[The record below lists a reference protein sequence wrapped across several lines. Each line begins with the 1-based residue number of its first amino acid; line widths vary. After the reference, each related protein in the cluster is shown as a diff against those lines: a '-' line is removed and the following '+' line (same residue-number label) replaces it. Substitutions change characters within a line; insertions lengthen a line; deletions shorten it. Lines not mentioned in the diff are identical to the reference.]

1 MKQLS
6 SLLSVFALIFAI
18 NLANADDH
26 SSSDNIYGFVYNF
39 NVSNPA
45 GVVEALTDYWSSPL
59 AKKNPATVILRQIV
73 SNGDDPATHSLAV
86 VYSSM
91 AAIDETN
98 ALNNGTQEMQNFLAK
113 MNASAT
119 LTSEGM
125 FASTGVRSG
134 NPAIVPAPGR
144 YTIATSLAVSD
155 PAAYVPAWQKYTAAV
170 KSDSTATNLFA
181 LNGMGKEPSTHVVT
195 VSANSMAELFPQDPK
210 MQAEL
215 NALMAE
221 VKDIRTIEN
230 RVLYVDLA
238 VFGN

>member
-1 MKQLS
+1 MKNFS
-6 SLLSVFALIFAI
+6 YFLSVVATIFAMGC
-18 NLANADDH
+18 ANADDH
-26 SSSDNIYGFVYNF
+26 ASSNNIYGFVYNF
-39 NVSNPA
+39 DVSNPE
-45 GVVEALTDYWSSPL
+45 GVVEALTEYWNSPVG
-59 AKKNPATVILRQIV
+59 KKNPATAILRQIV
-73 SNGDDPATHSLAV
+73 SNGDDPATHSIAV
-86 VYSSM
+86 VYGSM
-91 AAIDETN
+91 AEIDQTN
-98 ALNNGTQEMQNFLAK
+98 ALNAGTEEMQSFLAK
-113 MNASAT
+113 MNASAE

-125 FASTGVRSG
+125 FASTGVTSG

-155 PAAYVPAWQKYTAAV
+155 PAAYVPAWQRYTKAV
-170 KSDSTATNLFA
+170 SRDSAATNLFA
-181 LNGMGKEPSTHVVT
+181 VNGMGKEPSTHVVT
-195 VSANSMAELFPQDPK
+195 VSANSMAELFPQDPG

>member
-1 MKQLS
+1 MPDCL
-6 SLLSVFALIFAI
+6 
-18 NLANADDH
+18 
-26 SSSDNIYGFVYNF
+26 
-39 NVSNPA
+39 
-45 GVVEALTDYWSSPL
+45 
-59 AKKNPATVILRQIV
+59 
-73 SNGDDPATHSLAV
+73 
-86 VYSSM
+86 
-91 AAIDETN
+91 
-98 ALNNGTQEMQNFLAK
+98 
-113 MNASAT
+113 
-119 LTSEGM
+119 
-125 FASTGVRSG
+125 
-134 NPAIVPAPGR
+134 
-144 YTIATSLAVSD
+144 
-155 PAAYVPAWQKYTAAV
+155 KYTSAV

>member
-1 MKQLS
+1 MKNFS
-6 SLLSVFALIFAI
+6 YLLSVVATIFAMGC
-18 NLANADDH
+18 ANADDH
-26 SSSDNIYGFVYNF
+26 ASSNNIYGFVYNF
-39 NVSNPA
+39 DVSNPE
-45 GVVEALTDYWSSPL
+45 GVVEALTEYWNSPVG
-59 AKKNPATVILRQIV
+59 KKNPATAILRQIV
-73 SNGDDPATHSLAV
+73 SNGDDPATHSIAV
-86 VYSSM
+86 VYGSM
-91 AAIDETN
+91 AEIDQTN
-98 ALNNGTQEMQNFLAK
+98 ALNAGTEEMQSFLAK
-113 MNASAT
+113 MNASAE

-125 FASTGVRSG
+125 FASTGVTSG

-155 PAAYVPAWQKYTAAV
+155 PAAYVPAWQRYTKAV
-170 KSDSTATNLFA
+170 SRDSAATNLFA
-181 LNGMGKEPSTHVVT
+181 VNGMGKEPSTHVVT
-195 VSANSMAELFPQDPK
+195 VSANSMAELFPQDPG

>member
-1 MKQLS
+1 MGC
-6 SLLSVFALIFAI
+6 
-18 NLANADDH
+18 ANADDH
-26 SSSDNIYGFVYNF
+26 ASSNNIYGFVYNF
-39 NVSNPA
+39 DVSNPE
-45 GVVEALTDYWSSPL
+45 GVVEALTEYWNSPVG
-59 AKKNPATVILRQIV
+59 KKNPATAILRQIV
-73 SNGDDPATHSLAV
+73 SNGDDPATHSIAV
-86 VYSSM
+86 VYGSM
-91 AAIDETN
+91 AEIDQTN
-98 ALNNGTQEMQNFLAK
+98 ALNAGTEEMQSFLAK
-113 MNASAT
+113 MNASAE

-125 FASTGVRSG
+125 FASTGVTSG

-155 PAAYVPAWQKYTAAV
+155 PAAYVPAWQRYTKAVSRDAA
-170 KSDSTATNLFA
+170 ATNLFA
-181 LNGMGKEPSTHVVT
+181 VNGMGKEPSTHVVT
-195 VSANSMAELFPQDPK
+195 VSANSMAELFPQDPG

>member
-45 GVVEALTDYWSSPL
+45 GVEALTEYWSSPL

-91 AAIDETN
+91 AEMDETN
-98 ALNNGTQEMQNFLAK
+98 ALNYGTQEMQK
-113 MNASAT
+113 
-119 LTSEGM
+119 
-125 FASTGVRSG
+125 
-134 NPAIVPAPGR
+134 I
-144 YTIATSLAVSD
+144 
-155 PAAYVPAWQKYTAAV
+155 
-170 KSDSTATNLFA
+170 
-181 LNGMGKEPSTHVVT
+181 
-195 VSANSMAELFPQDPK
+195 
-210 MQAEL
+210 
-215 NALMAE
+215 
-221 VKDIRTIEN
+221 
-230 RVLYVDLA
+230 
-238 VFGN
+238 

>member
-1 MKQLS
+1 MKKLS
-6 SLLSVFALIFAI
+6 SLFSILAMMFAMNA
-18 NLANADDH
+18 ANADDNVN
-26 SSSDNIYGFVYNF
+26 SNDIVGFVYNF

-45 GVVEALTDYWSSPL
+45 GVVEALTEYWSSPVG
-59 AKKNPATVILRQIV
+59 KKNPATAILRQIV
-73 SNGDDPATHSLAV
+73 SNGDDPATHSIAV

-91 AAIDETN
+91 EEIDQTN
-98 ALNNGTQEMQNFLAK
+98 ALNNGTKEMQNFLAK
-113 MNASAT
+113 MSAAST

-125 FASTGVRSG
+125 FWSTGVTSG

-170 KSDSTATNLFA
+170 SNDSTATNLFG
-181 LNGMGKEPSTHVVT
+181 LNGMGTEPSTHVVT
-195 VSANSMAELFPQDPK
+195 VSANSMAELFPQNPQ

-215 NALMAE
+215 SSLAAK

-230 RVLYVDLA
+230 RVLYLDLA
-238 VFGN
+238 VFSN

>member
-1 MKQLS
+1 
-6 SLLSVFALIFAI
+6 
-18 NLANADDH
+18 
-26 SSSDNIYGFVYNF
+26 
-39 NVSNPA
+39 
-45 GVVEALTDYWSSPL
+45 
-59 AKKNPATVILRQIV
+59 
-73 SNGDDPATHSLAV
+73 
-86 VYSSM
+86 
-91 AAIDETN
+91 
-98 ALNNGTQEMQNFLAK
+98 
-113 MNASAT
+113 
-119 LTSEGM
+119 M
-125 FASTGVRSG
+125 FASTGVTSG
-134 NPAIVPAPGR
+134 NPTIVPAPGR

-155 PAAYVPAWQKYTAAV
+155 PLLTCLHGKNIQQQL

-181 LNGMGKEPSTHVVT
+181 LNGMGKEPSTCVVT